1 MTDTEKSKA
10 KLPERE
16 MLLLVSGFCTG
27 LSGTHRFD
35 FDEYERKLLKTA
47 GTALRDIAEALEGKP

>member
-1 MTDTEKSKA
+1 MTDIDKINA
-10 KLPERE
+10 KLPQRE
-16 MLLLVSGFCTG
+16 MLLLASGFCTG

-47 GTALRDIAEALEGKP
+47 GTALLAIAEALEGKL